1 MFSPGQALLSI
12 GRKTVGENKAKYM
25 LRVAGLHGTATVA
38 MAYLILDLWDCGL
51 YWYQPSSLSLA
62 QTSPMPPP
70 FGQCSLFYLKR
81 LALAIF
87 FLCIIY
93 NMWILKLPHQVDLC
107 LLQLLPR
114 HR

>member
-1 MFSPGQALLSI
+1 MN
-12 GRKTVGENKAKYM
+12 RKNLDKKFGSQDLQISLATKFIS
-25 LRVAGLHGTATVA
+25 RFTGLHGTATVA

-70 FGQCSLFYLKR
+70 FGQCSQFYLKR

-93 NMWILKLPHQVDLC
+93 NLWILKLPHQVDLC